1 MREYFVFDDPDVK
14 RVLKAYV
21 LKRGGV
27 VEDLGDFI
35 VRKVGRVKRLEYALQ
50 DLVDWW
56 DSDLDTDGLKAL
68 LRRRYYRV
76 VFKNLLEFSRFTGV
90 LEGVGVRWAVKEGR
104 VYYVPLSEYGS
115 EEDFKRSLSRNTR
128 KGIRRVRNGIE
139 RLYGKVRITEGDP
152 VGMYGWTVERIR
164 ERHPEG
170 PFSDPDF
177 VGVQREVISILK
189 GKGRLKVW
197 VLKGGDEVLATSY
210 VIESGGRAFAYLLG
224 YRRERLGSF
233 VRLLDYEVINAYRDM
248 GFLEFNFMKG
258 ENPYKREWTD
268 RYHRLYRY
276 EALNPSLLLRI
287 LSLL

>member
-14 RVLKAYV
+14 RVLKAYL

-27 VEDLGDFI
+27 VEDLGDFV

-56 DSDLDTDGLKAL
+56 DSELDTEGLKAL
-68 LRRRYYRV
+68 LKRRYYRV

-90 LEGVGVRWAVKEGR
+90 LEGVGMRWSVREGR

-139 RLYGKVRITEGDP
+139 RLYGKVRI
-152 VGMYGWTVERIR
+152 R

-177 VGVQREVISILK
+177 VGVQQEVISILK
-189 GKGRLKVW
+189 GKGKLKVW